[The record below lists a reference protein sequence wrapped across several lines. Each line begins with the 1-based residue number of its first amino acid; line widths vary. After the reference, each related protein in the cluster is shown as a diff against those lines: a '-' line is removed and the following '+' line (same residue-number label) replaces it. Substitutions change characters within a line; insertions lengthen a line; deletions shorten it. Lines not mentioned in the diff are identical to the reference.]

1 MVPLNSAPQNWPLR
15 APPPQDRRWLRVEHA
30 SAVAGCRNAA
40 LTMADR
46 LQFPAARADQLA
58 LAVTEAASNLHKHA
72 SEGSLWLGVN
82 RDGDPPGIDLVTI
95 DTGPGLADADVVLRD
110 GHSTAGT
117 LGIGLGAIRRLA
129 DFCDLY
135 SRPGRGTA
143 LAARFKPLLAG
154 GTTPPYP
161 PIMGELP
168 APHTPRGGAT
178 RPPNPPGPPRWAG
191 LIRPITGETE
201 CGDAYGAVQLG
212 DTITAVLCDGLGH
225 GPLAAAAAAAGVI
238 AFLEDPGGDPATLLG
253 RMHRRMSGTRGGAV
267 GVVQLGGGVA
277 RFSGLG
283 NVAASILGQ
292 GRRKNMISI
301 PGIAGV
307 QARTIRQFEYELP
320 PGAAVILH
328 SDGISSRWEAAALP
342 GLETRDPLV
351 VAAVLL
357 GAAGIHRDDAGILVL
372 KP

>member
-1 MVPLNSAPQNWPLR
+1 MVPLNRPAGNWPLQ
-15 APPPQDRRWLRVEHA
+15 APPPQDLRWLRVEDA
-30 SAVAGCRNAA
+30 SAVGACRNAA
-40 LTMADR
+40 LALADR
-46 LQFPAARADQLA
+46 LQFPAARADQLG

-95 DTGPGLADADVVLRD
+95 DTGPGLADVDAVLRD

-143 LAARFKPLLAG
+143 LAARF
-154 GTTPPYP
+154 TP
-161 PIMGELP
+161 GKTA
-168 APHTPRGGAT
+168 APSR
-178 RPPNPPGPPRWAG
+178 RWAG
-191 LIRPITGETE
+191 LIRPIDGETE
-201 CGDAYGAVQLG
+201 CGDAYGAVQAG
-212 DTITAVLCDGLGH
+212 DTITAAMCDGLGH
-225 GPLAAAAAAAGVI
+225 GPLAAAAASAGVT
-238 AFLEDPGGDPATLLG
+238 AFLEDPAGDPATLLG

-267 GVVQLGGGVA
+267 GVVQLGGGTA
-277 RFSGLG
+277 RFAGLG
-283 NVAASILGQ
+283 NIAASILGQ
-292 GRRKNMISI
+292 GRRKSMISI
-301 PGIAGV
+301 PGIAGL

-328 SDGISSRWEAAALP
+328 SDGISARWQAAALP
-342 GLETRDPLV
+342 GLETRDPLLI
-351 VAAVLL
+351 AAVLL
-357 GAAGIHRDDAGILVL
+357 GEAGIHRDDAGILVL